1 MQRIYNMNR
10 LYLMRNPEVF
20 QGEKYLEDGKDYFE
34 GWYFK
39 NSNKKSTIS
48 FIPGINIDGKNKKA
62 FIQIIVDTNSYFVN
76 CDIKDFEF
84 NLKPFFIKI
93 ENNYF
98 SKDGIKVDIKDEKQ
112 NLNIYGKLKY
122 INRKTWCSITNRN
135 DNT

>member
-1 MQRIYNMNR
+1 MNR

-48 FIPGINIDGKNKKA
+48 FIPGINIDGKNRKA

-76 CDIKDFEF
+76 YDMKD
-84 NLKPFFIKI
+84 
-93 ENNYF
+93 
-98 SKDGIKVDIKDEKQ
+98 
-112 NLNIYGKLKY
+112 
-122 INRKTWCSITNRN
+122 
-135 DNT
+135 